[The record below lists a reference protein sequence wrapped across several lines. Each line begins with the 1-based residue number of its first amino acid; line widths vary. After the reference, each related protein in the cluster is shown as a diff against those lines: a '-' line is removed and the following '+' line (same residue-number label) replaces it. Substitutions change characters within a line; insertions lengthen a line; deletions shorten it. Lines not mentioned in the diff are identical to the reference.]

1 MLPSPTEPAAYPIMP
16 LTINGETIPPEI
28 LQEEFQNI
36 KSHYERMA
44 RVSCCERDPEF
55 RQYARDNII
64 ARVLLNQEA
73 ERRFPSIPEEDIA
86 ARVAS
91 LISEHGGR
99 DQFFAATGL
108 TPETEHLVHDD
119 VRAGLRVDLLLR
131 GAWSPEPEP
140 SAAALTA
147 WYDAHLEDFMTP
159 EEIRASH
166 LFKQVEKSEDRESIY
181 QFLRS
186 IRSQVRGGADFDALA
201 IAHTDKEDKLVD
213 LGWFRRGDYM
223 EEFDLI
229 VFSLDEGEISPVFAS
244 HWGFHLA
251 RITGRRPPS
260 PRPFEEVADE
270 IRERISQEHRQEAT
284 RALVA
289 TLRQSAEIAGT
300 ED

>member
-1 MLPSPTEPAAYPIMP
+1 MP
-16 LTINGETIPPEI
+16 LTINGESIPPEI

-55 RQYARDNII
+55 RQYARDNIT

-73 ERRFPSIPEEDIA
+73 ERRFPSIPPEDIA
-86 ARVAS
+86 ARVEA

-108 TPETEHLVHDD
+108 TPESEHLVHDD

-131 GAWSPEPEP
+131 EAWSPEPEP
-140 SAAALTA
+140 SPADLKA
-147 WYDAHLEDFMTP
+147 WYDAHLGEFMTP

-166 LFKQVEKSEDRESIY
+166 LFKQVEKSEDREAIY
-181 QFLRS
+181 QSLRS
-186 IRSQVRGGADFDALA
+186 IRAEARSGADFDALA
-201 IAHTDKEDKLVD
+201 RTHTDKEDKLVD

-229 VFSLDEGEISPVFAS
+229 VFSLEEGEISPVFAS

-251 RITGRRPPS
+251 KITGRRPPA
-260 PRPFEEVADE
+260 PKPCDEVASE
-270 IRERISQEHRQEAT
+270 IRERILQDHRQEAT
-284 RALVA
+284 RRLVA
-289 TLRQSAEIAGT
+289 SLRQSADITGT

>member
-1 MLPSPTEPAAYPIMP
+1 MP
-16 LTINGETIPPEI
+16 LTINGESIPPEI

-73 ERRFPSIPEEDIA
+73 ERRFPSIPEKDIA
-86 ARVAS
+86 ARVEA

-108 TPETEHLVHDD
+108 TPESEHLVHDD

-131 GAWSPEPEP
+131 EAWSPEPEP
-140 SAAALTA
+140 SPADLKA
-147 WYDAHLEDFMTP
+147 WYDAHLGEFMTP

-166 LFKQVEKSEDRESIY
+166 LFKQVEKSEDREAIY

-186 IRSQVRGGADFDALA
+186 LRSEARSGADFDALA
-201 IAHTDKEDKLVD
+201 RTHTDKEDKLVD

-251 RITGRRPPS
+251 KVTGRRPPA
-260 PRPFEEVADE
+260 PKPFDEVAPE
-270 IRERISQEHRQEAT
+270 IRDRILHDHRQEAT
-284 RALVA
+284 RQLVA
-289 TLRQSAEIAGT
+289 SLRQSADISGT

>member
-1 MLPSPTEPAAYPIMP
+1 MP
-16 LTINGETIPPEI
+16 LTINGESIPPEI

-55 RQYARDNII
+55 RQYARDNIT

-73 ERRFPSIPEEDIA
+73 ERRFPSIPPEDIA
-86 ARVAS
+86 ARVES

-108 TPETEHLVHDD
+108 TPESEHLVHDD

-131 GAWSPEPEP
+131 EAWSPEPEP
-140 SAAALTA
+140 SPADLKA
-147 WYDAHLEDFMTP
+147 WYHAHLGEFMTP

-166 LFKQVEKSEDRESIY
+166 LFKQVEKSEDREAIY
-181 QFLRS
+181 QSLRS
-186 IRSQVRGGADFDALA
+186 IRAEARSGADFDALA
-201 IAHTDKEDKLVD
+201 RTHTDKEDKLVD

-229 VFSLDEGEISPVFAS
+229 VFSLEEGEISPVFAS

-251 RITGRRPPS
+251 KITGRRPPA
-260 PRPFEEVADE
+260 PKPCDEVAPE
-270 IRERISQEHRQEAT
+270 IRERILHDHRQEAT
-284 RALVA
+284 RQLVA
-289 TLRQSAEIAGT
+289 SLRQSADITGT